1 MLICNHCGCTV
12 EESDLS
18 IVKEPHGEEH
28 IDYVCSCGGDFVD
41 AKQCPICENWFAEE
55 ETYSVCETCM
65 KEYETVVEAL
75 DVGDREK
82 VSVEGINGFI
92 AEVLSVE
99 QINKILTK
107 WVEEN
112 FVDHS
117 NPVVKYCEDDKAYF
131 SEYLADK
138 YGE

>member
-65 KEYETVVEAL
+65 KEYETVGEAL

-82 VSVEGINGFI
+82 VSVDGINGFI

-99 QINKILTK
+99 QINKVLTK

-112 FVDHS
+112 FIDHS
-117 NPVVKYCEDDKAYF
+117 KPVVEYCENDKQYF
-131 SEYLADK
+131 CDYLAEV
-138 YGE
+138 YGF